1 MSPAAI
7 QTIFQKHYTIVLIIL
22 QTLMHHGFMAV
33 QGRIAFSDEDHA
45 ELLRLAPY
53 LSDIELA
60 AKFRVSLPTVT
71 KYKKMPIGSP
81 RKTLGRPK
89 KEKAGVTSSGTNCEA
104 TSGPVNCTSRD
115 DTTNGFHDTST
126 GSNMKKTTITEVS
139 Q

>member
-1 MSPAAI
+1 
-7 QTIFQKHYTIVLIIL
+7 
-22 QTLMHHGFMAV
+22 MAV

-104 TSGPVNCTSRD
+104 TSGPVNCTTETIPQMAS
-115 DTTNGFHDTST
+115 TTQQEAS
-126 GSNMKKTTITEVS
+126 
-139 Q
+139 